1 MFVETNTVSG
11 TNSPAELCATV
22 AKQPPRTRKAK
33 VAAKPMDFKPS
44 AEIASSGAKIRTQPT
59 RQPPRAGNTDTDD
72 GQGSSEIH
80 KDPAVVGSSKQQ
92 GAAIV
97 RSQPSIRTP
106 PPAWS
111 SGHIPLAPYD
121 PAPNAETV
129 AEIVQL
135 HRLRQDMIRAQTKL
149 SLQGQAALR
158 FMFQRDEDF
167 ASDEAK
173 EKARKRN
180 ESLYR
185 QVAADPAH
193 ELYGFVAPYMLA
205 AEPLEAQRAV
215 YEKALVKAAKR
226 LPVYEWVKGVKGFG
240 DISFATIVGEC
251 GDIGTY
257 KSVSA
262 VWKRLGLAVINGKRQ
277 GAPGEG
283 ATKEDWIEHGYNKQR
298 RSVSYVAREHVIGGM
313 GKWRPTFGGDL
324 SDATYYQRVYAERAR
339 YEAEKLGLP
348 VTESDKGKESYK
360 KHVAMR
366 AHRYVEKRLIKH
378 LYLEWR
384 RA

>member
-1 MFVETNTVSG
+1 MFVD
-11 TNSPAELCATV
+11 TNSPAEICSTV
-22 AKQPPRTRKAK
+22 SKRKATGR
-33 VAAKPMDFKPS
+33 AKTKTTAPS
-44 AEIASSGAKIRTQPT
+44 AEFASSGASKMLQPT
-59 RQPPRAGNTDTDD
+59 DRSPRAGSPTTDD
-72 GQGSSEIH
+72 GLSRAATH
-80 KDPAVVGSSKQQ
+80 NYAAVVGSPNTTAN
-92 GAAIV
+92 G
-97 RSQPSIRTP
+97 RTKP
-106 PPAWS
+106 NHQAPWA

-185 QVAADPAH
+185 QVAADPTH
-193 ELYGFVAPYMLA
+193 ELYGFVAPYLLA

-313 GKWRPTFGGDL
+313 GKWRPAMGSSL
-324 SDATYYQRVYAERAR
+324 EDATYYQRVYAERAR

-366 AHRYVEKRLIKH
+366 AHRYVEKRLLKH
-378 LYLEWR
+378 LYIEWR
-384 RA
+384 RAA

>member
-1 MFVETNTVSG
+1 MFVETANTP
-11 TNSPAELCATV
+11 TEICAVVEAT
-22 AKQPPRTRKAK
+22 TRKRKAGRPTK
-33 VAAKPMDFKPS
+33 TRGGSPS
-44 AEIASSGAKIRTQPT
+44 APIASSGATALSQLKKGT
-59 RQPPRAGNTDTDD
+59 PRAGNTHT
-72 GQGSSEIH
+72 GSIQTLIATRKGIDE
-80 KDPAVVGSSKQQ
+80 VGSPLMQEI
-92 GAAIV
+92 A
-97 RSQPSIRTP
+97 PL
-106 PPAWS
+106 PAWS

-121 PAPNAETV
+121 PEPNAETV

-215 YEKALVKAAKR
+215 YEKALVKATKR

-262 VWKRLGLAVINGKRQ
+262 VWKRLGLAVINGRRQ

-313 GKWRPTFGGDL
+313 GKWRPEFGSDL
-324 SDATYYQRVYAERAR
+324 ADATYYQRVYAERAR

-384 RA
+384 RH

>member
-1 MFVETNTVSG
+1 MFVD
-11 TNSPAELCATV
+11 TNSPAEICSTV
-22 AKQPPRTRKAK
+22 SKRKAK
-33 VAAKPMDFKPS
+33 GTAKPMSPTPS
-44 AEIASSGAKIRTQPT
+44 AKFASSGATAPAQPDHAA
-59 RQPPRAGNTDTDD
+59 PRAGNTNTDD
-72 GQGSSEIH
+72 GHLPRATRI
-80 KDPAVVGSSKQQ
+80 PVAVVGSPNTQE
-92 GAAIV
+92 AATMFPHPTIAA
-97 RSQPSIRTP
+97 PL
-106 PPAWS
+106 PAWS

-121 PAPNAETV
+121 PEPNAETV

-167 ASDEAK
+167 ASDDAK

-185 QVAADPAH
+185 QVAADPSH
-193 ELYGFVAPYMLA
+193 DLYGFVAPYILA
-205 AEPLEAQRAV
+205 AEPLDAQRSV
-215 YEKALVKAAKR
+215 YEKALVKAVKR
-226 LPVYEWVKGVKGFG
+226 LPVYAWVKSVTGFG

-257 KSVSA
+257 KSISA

-298 RSVSYVAREHVIGGM
+298 RSVSYVAREHVIGCM
-313 GKWRPTFGGDL
+313 GKWRPEFGSDL
-324 SDATYYQRVYAERAR
+324 ADATYYQRVYAERAR

-348 VTESDKGKESYK
+348 VTESDKGRESYK

-366 AHRYVEKRLIKH
+366 AHRYVEKRLLKH

-384 RA
+384 RH

>member
-1 MFVETNTVSG
+1 MFIETANTPTEICAVVE
-11 TNSPAELCATV
+11 AT
-22 AKQPPRTRKAK
+22 TRKRRTIANVK
-33 VAAKPMDFKPS
+33 S
-44 AEIASSGAKIRTQPT
+44 APCLSDAPIASSGATSTANPNVKA
-59 RQPPRAGNTDTDD
+59 PRAGSPTTDD
-72 GQGSSEIH
+72 GQTPSDSQYNIV
-80 KDPAVVGSSKQQ
+80 VVGSPMTSRA
-92 GAAIV
+92 GM
-97 RSQPSIRTP
+97 QPEP
-106 PPAWS
+106 NGVAPDWS
-111 SGHIPLAPYD
+111 SGHIPLSPYD
-121 PAPNAETV
+121 PAPNTETV

-180 ESLYR
+180 KSLYR
-185 QVAADPAH
+185 QVVADPAH

-205 AEPLEAQRAV
+205 AELLEAQRAV

-298 RSVSYVAREHVIGGM
+298 RSVSYIAREHVIGGM
-313 GKWRPTFGGDL
+313 GKWRPEFGSDL
-324 SDATYYQRVYAERAR
+324 ADASYYQRVYAERAR

>member
-1 MFVETNTVSG
+1 MFVD
-11 TNSPAELCATV
+11 TNSPAEICSTVSKRKATV
-22 AKQPPRTRKAK
+22 DS
-33 VAAKPMDFKPS
+33 KPMDFQPS
-44 AEIASSGAKIRTQPT
+44 AKLASSVAITLAHPT
-59 RQPPRAGNTDTDD
+59 RRSPRAGNAQTGSIQTPIVHQSSVD
-72 GQGSSEIH
+72 G
-80 KDPAVVGSSKQQ
+80 VGSPLTSRAGIEPHPTM
-92 GAAIV
+92 GA
-97 RSQPSIRTP
+97 PD
-106 PPAWS
+106 WS

-121 PAPNAETV
+121 PEPNAETV

-185 QVAADPAH
+185 QVVADPTH
-193 ELYGFVAPYMLA
+193 ELYGFVAPYILA
-205 AEPLEAQRAV
+205 AVPLDDQRAV
-215 YEKALVKAAKR
+215 YEKALVKAVKR

-313 GKWRPTFGGDL
+313 GKWRPAMGSDL
-324 SDATYYQRVYAERAR
+324 ADATYYQRVYAERAR
-339 YEAEKLGLP
+339 YEAEKLGMP

-366 AHRYVEKRLIKH
+366 AHRYVEKRLLKH